1 MPKWYHE
8 NAKGGTRNAEQAGR
22 CSCACFAFR
31 VPTSAFGRRYR
42 PMILPGTNDKPSGG
56 GVESGGGGI
65 ESGGGGVESGGGGVE
80 SGGGGAESGGGGV
93 ESGGGGGAESVTTS

>member
-8 NAKGGTRNAEQAGR
+8 NAEGGTRNAEQAGR
-22 CSCACFAFR
+22 CPCACFAFR
-31 VPTSAFGRRYR
+31 VPSSAFCRRYR

-56 GVESGGGGI
+56 GVESGGGGV
-65 ESGGGGVESGGGGVE
+65 ESGGGGVESGGGGV
-80 SGGGGAESGGGGV
+80 ESGGGGV